1 MPIVS
6 LCALRNSKGNRR
18 WAKTSP
24 ATAREVAASKIIKP
38 SRTVKAIASM
48 TNLFLPLLFLVL
60 RYQGRNHP
68 SFVKHLHLWRKWFF
82 AGSYSRAAEKGH
94 LLGNWASDI
103 AFARTPVVPR
113 LYESRSLGRIGGGR
127 RLALLSSSGTVDGF
141 GSGISRVPFGTP
153 LLASHVPSECL
164 LSSEGVAP
172 KARLRV
178 SALRSIM
185 FVSVGHATL

>member
-82 AGSYSRAAEKGH
+82 AGSYLRTAEKGSSRQ
-94 LLGNWASDI
+94 LSFWYMVLGNAE
-103 AFARTPVVPR
+103 PR
-113 LYESRSLGRIGGGR
+113 L
-127 RLALLSSSGTVDGF
+127 
-141 GSGISRVPFGTP
+141 ISRVVRRAW
-153 LLASHVPSECL
+153 LLL
-164 LSSEGVAP
+164 
-172 KARLRV
+172 
-178 SALRSIM
+178 
-185 FVSVGHATL
+185 